1 MIKYYE
7 EDSMQWKSALRMS
20 MVSIPVI
27 AVCGL
32 LLAASSV
39 GPTARADS
47 QDTIA
52 CTDRTLQGDY
62 GSQIEGTILGPNLPF
77 RGLAMAHFDGQGN
90 ITQVDHIVFNGIPP
104 AIEWTPGTG
113 TYSVN
118 PDCTGAAV
126 INSPSGQGPVNLHF
140 VVVNHGKQI
149 NQVVDANAVTA
160 VAYRV
165 E

>member
-1 MIKYYE
+1 
-7 EDSMQWKSALRMS
+7 MQWKSALRMS

-77 RGLAMAHFDGQGN
+77 RGLAMAHFDGKGN

-118 PDCTGAAV
+118 PDCTGTLV
-126 INSPSGQGPVNLHF
+126 INIPGSPSPVNLHF
-140 VVVNHGKQI
+140 VVVRQGKEI
-149 NQVVDANAVTA
+149 RFVVDSVGGAE
-160 VAYRV
+160 VAIGAIGIKV
-165 E
+165 D

>member
-62 GSQIEGTILGPNLPF
+62 ASQIEGTILGPNLPL
-77 RGLAMAHFDGQGN
+77 RGLAMAHFDGKGN
-90 ITQVDHIVFNGIPP
+90 ITQVDHIVVNGVPP
-104 AIEWTPGTG
+104 AVEWSPGTG

-118 PDCTGAAV
+118 PDCTGSAV
-126 INSPSGQGPVNLHF
+126 INSSSAQGPINLHF

>member
-1 MIKYYE
+1 
-7 EDSMQWKSALRMS
+7 MQWKSISRIS
-20 MVSIPVI
+20 MVVIPVVI
-27 AVCGL
+27 VCGL
-32 LLAASSV
+32 LVGASSM
-39 GPTARADS
+39 GPTARADNE
-47 QDTIA
+47 DTKV
-52 CTDRTLQGDY
+52 CTNKTVQGDY

-77 RGLAMAHFDGQGN
+77 RGLAMAHWDGKGN
-90 ITQVDHIVFNGIPP
+90 IKQVDHIVFNGIPP
-104 AIEWTPGTG
+104 LMEWTPGTG

-118 PDCTGAAV
+118 PDCTGSAV
-126 INSPSGQGPVNLHF
+126 INSQSNPDPVNLHF

>member
-1 MIKYYE
+1 
-7 EDSMQWKSALRMS
+7 MQWKSALRMS

-62 GSQIEGTILGPNLPF
+62 GSRIEGTILGPNLPF
-77 RGLAMAHFDGQGN
+77 RGLAMAHFDGKGN

-126 INSPSGQGPVNLHF
+126 INSPSAQGPVNLHF
-140 VVVNHGKQI
+140 VAVNHGKQI

>member
-1 MIKYYE
+1 
-7 EDSMQWKSALRMS
+7 MQWKSALRMS

-32 LLAASSV
+32 LVAASSM
-39 GPTARADS
+39 GPTARADNE
-47 QDTIA
+47 DA
-52 CTDRTLQGDY
+52 KVCTDKTLQGDY

-77 RGLAMAHFDGQGN
+77 RGLAMAHFDGKGN

-118 PDCTGAAV
+118 PDCTGSAV